1 MTKKCSGCGVLL
13 QNDNIDKEG
22 YVDDL
27 NKDICERCF
36 KLKYYGEYKE
46 VTLDNKDYQNILNS
60 IPKDSLVVYLT
71 SLLSLNLDI
80 INNFNNVIIV
90 LTKKDLLPKSVKD
103 YKLIDYV
110 SKRVNNYLDIEVI
123 SSVKNYNLDS
133 LMNKIKKYSNNKEVY
148 FIGNTNSGK
157 STLIN
162 KIIKNYS
169 EKDIEVTTSI
179 YPSTTLNKIEI
190 DLEGVHIVD
199 TPGLISDGSIINKLD
214 LKEIK
219 RITPKKEIKPRS
231 YQLKGKGSLI
241 MERIICVLIGYAFG
255 LLQTGYIYGKLHHID
270 IRKLGSGNAGTTNAL
285 RTLGWKAGLIT
296 FLGDCFKCVAAV
308 VVATLL
314 YRESHTEMLPLLAM
328 YAGAGAVL
336 GHNYPFYLGFKGGK
350 GIAATAGLIIST
362 VNIWMVLICLF
373 VFIGVVAV
381 TRYVSVGSLLV
392 VTIYLAEVV
401 IYGQMGGF
409 AVAPEYLWEMYAIA
423 AFLMVSAFIKHRQNI
438 KRLLNGTENKLSVG
452 KRNHK

>member
-36 KLKYYGEYKE
+36 KLKYYGEYKK

-80 INNFNNVIIV
+80 VNNFNNVIIV

-162 KIIKNYS
+162 K
-169 EKDIEVTTSI
+169 
-179 YPSTTLNKIEI
+179 
-190 DLEGVHIVD
+190 
-199 TPGLISDGSIINKLD
+199 LD
-214 LKEIK
+214 LKEVK
-219 RITPKKEIKPRS
+219 RIPPKKEIKPRS

-241 MERIICVLIGYAFG
+241 IDNKVRIDYFS
-255 LLQTGYIYGKLHHID
+255 D
-270 IRKLGSGNAGTTNAL
+270 N
-285 RTLGWKAGLIT
+285 
-296 FLGDCFKCVAAV
+296 
-308 VVATLL
+308 
-314 YRESHTEMLPLLAM
+314 
-328 YAGAGAVL
+328 
-336 GHNYPFYLGFKGGK
+336 
-350 GIAATAGLIIST
+350 
-362 VNIWMVLICLF
+362 NI
-373 VFIGVVAV
+373 
-381 TRYVSVGSLLV
+381 
-392 VTIYLAEVV
+392 TIYLANNLNIVKTGLDNSKLKNGIKKEFKLSKDKDIV
-401 IYGQMGGF
+401 I
-409 AVAPEYLWEMYAIA
+409 EDLC
-423 AFLMVSAFIKHRQNI
+423 FIKFTKSSNI
-438 KRLLNGTENKLSVG
+438 DIYSLYNINIYDRDNLI
-452 KRNHK
+452 